1 MLVATLA
8 LLLGALRSP
17 NPDPDPNPNPNPNP
31 NSDHGPNPNPD
42 PDPNPNPTLPLLL
55 ILTLT
60 LTLIRRAARRP
71 RPLLRMGGTT
81 AVRYAACRRT
91 RARLTAPR
99 VVRAPTGARRRR
111 RRRRWR
117 QGQAHEAPGR
127 RSSVGG
133 RLRAAAGVTE
143 KRDSVGLWNPSIVL
157 LRHRWF
163 LVFPR

>member
-1 MLVATLA
+1 MGLERGHGYGEDALIPTLT
-8 LLLGALRSP
+8 LTLTL
-17 NPDPDPNPNPNPNP
+17 
-31 NSDHGPNPNPD
+31 
-42 PDPNPNPTLPLLL
+42 TLPLPL

-143 KRDSVGLWNPSIVL
+143 KRDSGSGCGTPLSFYFGTVGS
-157 LRHRWF
+157 WF
-163 LVFPR
+163 FLCILQKTTGRKKAKIAKIH